1 MAIREWGLVEV
12 CRQSGL
18 SKHQVR
24 YLEVLTLLGQVRR
37 TSSNDRRYS
46 DEQLTFLKKVG
57 LLRQSGIGIQE
68 AAAIAAEGSPGVP
81 PMSDARLRRIA
92 DRVLEESTPRLRA
105 ALLLLEI
112 MSDRVQP
119 RPREPERRAS

>member
-1 MAIREWGLVEV
+1 MTPQEWGLVEV

-24 YLEVLTLLGQVRR
+24 YLEELTLLGQVRR
-37 TSSNDRRYS
+37 TSSKDRRYS
-46 DEQLTFLKKVG
+46 AEQLTFLKKVG

-68 AAAIAAEGSPGVP
+68 AAAIAAEGSPGIP

-92 DRVLEESTPRLRA
+92 DRVLEESAPRLRV
-105 ALLLLEI
+105 ALLLFEI
-112 MSDRVQP
+112 MSARVRP
-119 RPREPERRAS
+119 RPREPD